1 MFIAPEIVTRE
12 QFTNAE
18 GQRLQDLVTLRYAV
32 ASLILA
38 LVVITYYLREIAGLG
53 FRTHVMTG
61 YSIAF
66 GLVCLTTVVL
76 QLSGKVSAL
85 PSIFGTGI
93 VALIS
98 TIKWRNLRST
108 VAAD

>member
-1 MFIAPEIVTRE
+1 MFIAREIVTRE

-53 FRTHVMTG
+53 F
-61 YSIAF
+61 
-66 GLVCLTTVVL
+66 
-76 QLSGKVSAL
+76 
-85 PSIFGTGI
+85 
-93 VALIS
+93 
-98 TIKWRNLRST
+98 
-108 VAAD
+108 

>member
-1 MFIAPEIVTRE
+1 
-12 QFTNAE
+12 
-18 GQRLQDLVTLRYAV
+18 
-32 ASLILA
+32 
-38 LVVITYYLREIAGLG
+38 
-53 FRTHVMTG
+53 MTG

-98 TIKWRNLRST
+98 TITWRNLRST